1 MFMNLLLAL
10 GLLLSTSSQLRA
22 TGVKFGLGEACLA
35 LWVAFMLAR
44 EARQLGP
51 PLTPALTRMLTY
63 WIIFAV
69 ALCLGTM
76 TGFAMGDI
84 HDPDLFRHDTIA
96 FAFAAAISCLCVVE
110 PGADERVRNVGWLL
124 ITFGAVWLALQAAL
138 GWGLV
143 ALDGVDPWEW
153 DRLRGLSQNSNQL
166 ALFCTVV
173 GLLSLHLAESARRSL
188 ERVAALVCMII
199 AIVVGRLTQSNAFL
213 IAFLASVAVFGA
225 LTLRRWLSSR
235 EMTLSFRSASAWM
248 VILTLPFAAAYV
260 VPLGASV
267 ANPTEQLVTDMVR
280 GAKSH
285 ELGDTADLR
294 FEIWNEAIRRGIE
307 TGMLG
312 LGPGPHIEI
321 PRAIQV
327 GRRGT
332 VDPVSGPTQPHP
344 QFAPNFEAHNTALD
358 LFVQSG
364 LLGVLVLAWL
374 LGSILVM
381 TFRLRLDALTTT
393 ICGLALFSLFHLI
406 VRQPIVWFAI
416 AFCLVTAI
424 DAARTARA
432 RAWS

>member
-1 MFMNLLLAL
+1 MNVLLAL
-10 GLLLSTSSQLRA
+10 GLLLSTSSQLRP
-22 TGVKFGLGEACLA
+22 TGVKFGLGEACLV
-35 LWVAFMLAR
+35 LWVVLMLDR
-44 EARQLGP
+44 EARRLGP
-51 PLTPALTRMLTY
+51 PLSPGLTRMLTY
-63 WIIFAV
+63 WVIFAI

-76 TGFAMGDI
+76 TGFVIGDI
-84 HDPDLFRHDTIA
+84 HDSVLFRHDAIA

-110 PGADERVRNVGWLL
+110 PGADARMRNVAWLL
-124 ITFGAVWLALQAAL
+124 TTSGAAWLALQAAL
-138 GWGLV
+138 GWGLFNLGD
-143 ALDGVDPWEW
+143 ADPWEW

-173 GLLSLHLAESARRSL
+173 GLLSLHLTESSSRPL
-188 ERVAALVCMII
+188 QRVVALVCMII
-199 AIVVGRLTQSNAFL
+199 AIAVGRLTQSNAFL
-213 IAFLASVAVFGA
+213 IALLASTSIFVALKFW
-225 LTLRRWLSSR
+225 RWLTSR

-248 VILTLPFAAAYV
+248 FVLTLPLAVAYI
-260 VPLGASV
+260 VPLAASV
-267 ANPTEQLVTDMVR
+267 ANPAEQLVTDMVR

-285 ELGDTADLR
+285 ELSNTADLR
-294 FEIWNEAIRRGIE
+294 FEIWNEALRRGIE
-307 TGMLG
+307 VGMLG

-332 VDPVSGPTQPHP
+332 VDPVTQPTQPHL

-364 LLGVLVLAWL
+364 LLGVSALVWL

-424 DAARTARA
+424 EAARTAKS